1 MLPTNQPT
9 DRPTVQLSRQP
20 TKPPTN
26 LWGAGCSLVCSAHPA
41 QAALLLYAPRLALLR
56 WLVGC
61 SVVRLGGWLGLCV
74 IAHGSSWLK
83 PRRLKCRRTCNLG
96 CWVLVVAWWFWGVL
110 AGLGAAWPRLPGLL
124 AGSVLG
130 ASLGCAGVG
139 RSAGACLVLL
149 VRGRSVAVWLA
160 AVAAGTGVVLGGV
173 AWFGF
178 ACGCFG
184 AGRLVVLGGGGR
196 LVLLP
201 VWGVR
206 VPWECLDS
214 LGTSAELQA
223 GPLQWGLA
231 GVEAGPHAS
240 RRTRRSPRVRDWVRG
255 RSWREGGR

>member
-1 MLPTNQPT
+1 M
-9 DRPTVQLSRQP
+9 V
-20 TKPPTN
+20 
-26 LWGAGCSLVCSAHPA
+26 CCSAHLS
-41 QAALLLYAPRLALLR
+41 QAAPLLMAPTLASLAFVRVFVVGLAPFAWCCCWSLWLLAVLLVGSVAGMLR

-74 IAHGSSWLK
+74 IARGSSWLK

-110 AGLGAAWPRLPGLL
+110 AGLGAAWLRLPGLL

-139 RSAGACLVLL
+139 RSAGARLVLL

-173 AWFGF
+173 AWFGL

-184 AGRLVVLGGGGR
+184 AGRLVLLSAWCVCVLGG
-196 LVLLP
+196 
-201 VWGVR
+201 
-206 VPWECLDS
+206 
-214 LGTSAELQA
+214 A
-223 GPLQWGLA
+223 
-231 GVEAGPHAS
+231 
-240 RRTRRSPRVRDWVRG
+240 
-255 RSWREGGR
+255 